1 LYKQAIADLDTQ
13 LEPNH
18 GATAT
23 ATKYKLDR
31 TTLSRRAQGKQWL
44 RAIANLIYQQC
55 LTLIEEVSLI
65 DYINKLTVQG
75 LPPMALIVRNLADE
89 IIRHS
94 VRKNWTGQFMKHYTE
109 ESLFS

>member
-1 LYKQAIADLDTQ
+1 VEHFYKQAIADLDTQ

-18 GATAT
+18 GAT

-44 RAIANLIYQQC
+44 RAIANLIYRQC
-55 LTLIEEVSLI
+55 LTPMEEVSLI

-75 LPPMALIVRNLADE
+75 LPLMALIVRNLADE
-89 IIRHS
+89 IIRRS
-94 VRKNWTGQFMKHYTE
+94 VRKNWTGQFIKR
-109 ESLFS
+109 